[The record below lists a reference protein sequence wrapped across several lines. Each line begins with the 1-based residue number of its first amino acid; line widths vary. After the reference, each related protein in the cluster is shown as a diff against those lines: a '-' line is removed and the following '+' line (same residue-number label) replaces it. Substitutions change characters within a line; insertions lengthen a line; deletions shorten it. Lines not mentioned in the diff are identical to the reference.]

1 MTLEERIESL
11 AKGYAAC
18 TTIEERVQN
27 IRSRISAMQMKL
39 GHKAPPAPSIKKQEP
54 GLSDIKAKLM
64 RRR

>member
-11 AKGYAAC
+11 AKVYAAC

-27 IRSRISAMQMKL
+27 IRQRISAMQMKL
-39 GHKAPPAPSIKKQEP
+39 GHKAPPAPTIQKQEP

-64 RRR
+64 RRQ